1 MSIVLAP
8 WALLAVAAM
17 WGISFVWMKDIL
29 DQQDV
34 FSFLTSRFLVAA
46 IVMIIIRPKVIKRFT
61 AELIRKGLL
70 IGAALGSGYIFQTLG
85 LDRTTPA
92 ITGFITGLYVVLT
105 PVISFLFFRENL
117 SKQAWFY
124 VALATAGLA
133 VLSLRGFAIGL
144 GELFVL
150 FSALLFA
157 IHIILLSRW
166 SKGFDAYALTVMQM
180 IGCSLLSLIPSTI
193 HGFQAPPDGQV
204 WAVILFTA
212 IFATA
217 IAFVIQTWSQ
227 ARISATKVAVILT
240 MEVVFAAL
248 FSVAMGREP
257 LTTRLIIGGAM
268 VVTAMI
274 AIVQPRFH
282 QEPPTRESIGA

>member
-46 IVMIIIRPKVIKRFT
+46 IVMIIIRPKVIKLFT
-61 AELIRKGLL
+61 PELIRKGLL

-105 PVISFLFFRENL
+105 PVISFLFFREHL

-268 VVTAMI
+268 VVIAMI